1 MRQVVPQY
9 TVSMNV
15 SSSSNMHAALESL
28 MLTQLQ
34 DRLAINSELPK
45 RNCGCTW
52 SMAAADTWMRLE
64 DSSPELYAQTETFEK
79 QQQRD
84 FLTQLLARPS
94 ALYRQAAISGLSPAA
109 LRLECWKVGFPI
121 TNMRRSCAFWQ
132 LKAFDLTDPCSLQRL
147 AEIQGVTRRTL
158 ATPKLEIA
166 LDVKD
171 SIET

>member
-1 MRQVVPQY
+1 
-9 TVSMNV
+9 
-15 SSSSNMHAALESL
+15 
-28 MLTQLQ
+28 
-34 DRLAINSELPK
+34 
-45 RNCGCTW
+45 
-52 SMAAADTWMRLE
+52 MAAADTWMRLE

-94 ALYRQAAISGLSPAA
+94 ALYRQAASSGLSPAA
-109 LRLECWKVGFPI
+109 LRLECWK
-121 TNMRRSCAFWQ
+121 
-132 LKAFDLTDPCSLQRL
+132 RL

>member
-94 ALYRQAAISGLSPAA
+94 ALYRQAASSGLSPAA

-121 TNMRRSCAFWQ
+121 TTITTMGRSCPSWQ
-132 LKAFDLTDPCSLQRL
+132 LKALDLTDLC
-147 AEIQGVTRRTL
+147 
-158 ATPKLEIA
+158 
-166 LDVKD
+166 
-171 SIET
+171 